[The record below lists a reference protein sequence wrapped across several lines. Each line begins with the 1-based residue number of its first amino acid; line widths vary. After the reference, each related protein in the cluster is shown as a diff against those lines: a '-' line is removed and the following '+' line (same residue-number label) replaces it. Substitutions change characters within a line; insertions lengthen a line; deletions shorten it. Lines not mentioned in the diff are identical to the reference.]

1 MKNNDLYKE
10 TFSQLHTAANIN
22 VEDYSKVKKRQKQVF
37 RIATAACVCLLL
49 AASSTVYAMNIF
61 GLKDMIISNRVI
73 PTPAVTESIGDVSD
87 TGSDAQGGTVT
98 DDAAVTPVE
107 SDPANPF
114 VADNVD
120 LISLQGFA
128 DCNESKAVRE
138 WTEFCDNYDKDGA
151 LLAQVG
157 NGPTGLDDRYSLY
170 RAYTQ
175 EMADQLD
182 EIVGK
187 YNLSLH
193 SSIIIINSQEEL
205 TQKAGIGNFLGTA
218 NYTNGAYMYEDGTF
232 HFDGTASLDS
242 LLIDYQFMNCKKGAF
257 TDVILNIGNL
267 EDYTEWSYQTDSGIT
282 VRLAMSPY
290 KSLVI
295 ADMDTS
301 FVTINVLAGTE
312 YGFLDEAGKITA
324 ADLELFANSFDYTL
338 LK

>member
-242 LLIDYQFMNCKKGAF
+242 LLIDYQFMN
-257 TDVILNIGNL
+257 
-267 EDYTEWSYQTDSGIT
+267 
-282 VRLAMSPY
+282 
-290 KSLVI
+290 
-295 ADMDTS
+295 
-301 FVTINVLAGTE
+301 
-312 YGFLDEAGKITA
+312 
-324 ADLELFANSFDYTL
+324 
-338 LK
+338 